1 MLESLLNPRHDL
13 VRVMTAGLLRQI
25 ARSPSGHSAVLGLL
39 DGGMAAA
46 ERVPHHC
53 TEFFQLL
60 SDLLSTIAT
69 APPEVGSSRQGVA
82 WPSCYAAPSLHDA
95 YHTLTA
101 IIRVFRSAPGRDL
114 SWIQGKAY
122 CCMQH
127 SLIPCIS

>member
-25 ARSPSGHSAVLGLL
+25 VRSPSGHSAVLGLL

-53 TEFFQLL
+53 SEFFRLL

-69 APPEVGSSRQGVA
+69 APPEVGSNGQAAA
-82 WPSCYAAPSLHDA
+82 WPSCYAAPSLQDA
-95 YHTLTA
+95 
-101 IIRVFRSAPGRDL
+101 
-114 SWIQGKAY
+114 
-122 CCMQH
+122 
-127 SLIPCIS
+127 

>member
-53 TEFFQLL
+53 TEFFRLL

-69 APPEVGSSRQGVA
+69 APPEVGSSRQGVI
-82 WPSCYAAPSLHDA
+82 WPACHAAGGLQDA
-95 YHTLTA
+95 HHALTA
-101 IIRVFRSAPGRDL
+101 TARVFQSSADV
-114 SWIQGKAY
+114 Q
-122 CCMQH
+122 
-127 SLIPCIS
+127 

>member
-53 TEFFQLL
+53 TEFFRLL

-69 APPEVGSSRQGVA
+69 APPEVRGSQQGLLVIENPVFKMLIRHLQNKNRKN
-82 WPSCYAAPSLHDA
+82 PSTALGKVLD
-95 YHTLTA
+95 LTSTRKRA
-101 IIRVFRSAPGRDL
+101 CACVEDL
-114 SWIQGKAY
+114 ENMY
-122 CCMQH
+122 
-127 SLIPCIS
+127 

>member
-53 TEFFQLL
+53 TEFFRLL

-69 APPEVGSSRQGVA
+69 APPEVRSSRQGVA
-82 WPSCYAAPSLHDA
+82 WPSYYAARSLHDA

-101 IIRVFRSAPGRDL
+101 VTRVFR
-114 SWIQGKAY
+114 
-122 CCMQH
+122 
-127 SLIPCIS
+127 